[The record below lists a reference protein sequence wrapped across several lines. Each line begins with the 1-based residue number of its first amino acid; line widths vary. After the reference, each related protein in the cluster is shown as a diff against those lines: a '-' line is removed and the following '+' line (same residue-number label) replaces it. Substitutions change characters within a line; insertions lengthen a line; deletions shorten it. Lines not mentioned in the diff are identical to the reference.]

1 MATLINAVIE
11 ITIGGTVIIY
21 GEGSTP
27 VITQQITQQT
37 TTTPAN
43 KAVSDALAKKADIIR
58 AADSYKVAY
67 SPDGTIPSVDLT
79 PYAKTTTAEGTVVRT
94 VDGKIP
100 IVDISGKV
108 DKTVIYN
115 VSQASGNYAYADKT
129 TARNAVT
136 TTLRA
141 LGQIIIYSYGSN
153 GFVLIPFTNIGNYV
167 INAATGVQAASPNHI
182 AHSAAIPTGTKQI
195 ELQVFTSSANGG
207 AFFNAS

>member
-1 MATLINAVIE
+1 MAQEEQQFNLIKITDLPQASTTEGLV
-11 ITIGGTVIIY
+11 TIGVDNTSKSVQVSIEQLKGNKGDTGDNGKDGATPTIGVNGNWFVGNIDTGKPAR
-21 GEGSTP
+21 GE
-27 VITQQITQQT
+27 
-37 TTTPAN
+37 
-43 KAVSDALAKKADIIR
+43 
-58 AADSYKVAY
+58 
-67 SPDGTIPSVDLT
+67 DGNNLSS
-79 PYAKTTTAEGTVVRT
+79 K
-94 VDGKIP
+94 
-100 IVDISGKV
+100 S
-108 DKTVIYN
+108 IYN
-115 VSQASGNYAYADKT
+115 VSLTTGNYAYADKT

-153 GFVLIPFTNIGNYV
+153 EFVSLPFTNIGNYV